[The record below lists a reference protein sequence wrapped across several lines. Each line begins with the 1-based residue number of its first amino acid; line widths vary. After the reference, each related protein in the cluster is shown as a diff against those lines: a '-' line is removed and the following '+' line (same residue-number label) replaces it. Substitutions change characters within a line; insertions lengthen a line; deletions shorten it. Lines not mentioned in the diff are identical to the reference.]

1 MREIIYSNIKE
12 ITNSLGIKMI
22 DIIFIMGCIIA
33 VFFVILIIVAIKQ
46 MILNSKY
53 KKFMMGSDG
62 RSLEEEL
69 RSKIEVMEK
78 LDERIVRIED
88 SNSTITKRL
97 NESFQ
102 KMGLVKYDAFKE
114 MGGKLSF
121 AICLLNDRNDGF
133 IMNSIHSKDGCYNY
147 VKEIIKGE
155 SFLPLGDEEAEALEM
170 AKQNGMAQE

>member
-1 MREIIYSNIKE
+1 MRETIYDNIKVIINE
-12 ITNSLGIKMI
+12 LGIKMI
-22 DIIFIMGCIIA
+22 DIIFIMGCVMALLFIA
-33 VFFVILIIVAIKQ
+33 LLVVIIKQ
-46 MILNSKY
+46 MILNKKY

-69 RSKIEVMEK
+69 RSKIETMEN

-88 SNSTITKRL
+88 SNATILKRL

-121 AICLLNDRNDGF
+121 ALALLSEQNIGF
-133 IMNSIHSKDGCYNY
+133 VINVMHSWVGCYNY
-147 VKEIIKGE
+147 VKETTNGKSNVALAEEERQALDEAIA
-155 SFLPLGDEEAEALEM
+155 GDWL
-170 AKQNGMAQE
+170 K

>member
-12 ITNSLGIKMI
+12 IINSLGIKMI

-46 MILNSKY
+46 MTLNSKY

-78 LDERIVRIED
+78 LDERIED
-88 SNSTITKRL
+88 SNSTIIKRL

-121 AICLLNDRNDGF
+121 ALALLSEQNTGF
-133 IMNSIHSKDGCYNY
+133 VINVMHSREGCYNY
-147 VKEIIKGE
+147 VKEIINGKS
-155 SFLPLGDEEAEALEM
+155 SFLINLTKLIPKYEISPE
-170 AKQNGMAQE
+170 

>member
-121 AICLLNDRNDGF
+121 ALALLSEQNTGF
-133 IMNSIHSKDGCYNY
+133 VINVMHSREGCYNY
-147 VKEIIKGE
+147 VKEIINGKSSVALAE
-155 SFLPLGDEEAEALEM
+155 EERQALDEAIDGSIS
-170 AKQNGMAQE
+170 N

>member
-1 MREIIYSNIKE
+1 MRETIYDNIKLIINE
-12 ITNSLGIKMI
+12 LGFKMI
-22 DIIFIMGCIIA
+22 DIIFIMGCVMALLFIA
-33 VFFVILIIVAIKQ
+33 LLVVIIKQ
-46 MILNSKY
+46 MILNKKY

-69 RSKIEVMEK
+69 RSKIETMEN

-88 SNSTITKRL
+88 SNATILKRL

-121 AICLLNDRNDGF
+121 ALALLSEQNTGF
-133 IMNSIHSKDGCYNY
+133 VINVMHSREGCYNY
-147 VKEIIKGE
+147 VKEITNGKSNVALAE
-155 SFLPLGDEEAEALEM
+155 EERQALDEAIADDWL
-170 AKQNGMAQE
+170 K